1 MHNKNTSI
9 TPFSILD
16 TRTQQWKTRK
26 TWWVNTH
33 RINSELGRENT
44 ESKTMFW
51 ETDSNV
57 SIFDPVLSE
66 LMYTWFTPKDGKI
79 LDPFAGGSVRGI
91 VAEELGFNY
100 TGIDISEGQIKANNL
115 QSDKPNWIVG
125 DSRKVIPTLNDEY
138 DFIFTCPPYHDLEV
152 YSDNPSD
159 ISNMPYNQFL
169 TSLNSILTHSV
180 SKLKDNRFVAIV
192 VSEIREASTTRNY
205 KIGKYKRFVP
215 SVIEMCV
222 EMGLSFY
229 NDMILYNSQ
238 HQASRVAK
246 TYFDRNRKIASVHQN
261 ILIFV
266 KGNPDIAT
274 EEINGGTPICK
285 VNGKEYLSFR
295 HAAIDIDPMEF
306 VGSEVER
313 RCKSTKLKYK
323 DWQIIGE
330 ETKPNIK
337 YEVGGIPF
345 ESPIQISKLSGLSE
359 RECRNRIESK
369 NQVYRHWKRTDTWD
383 ISYKEMQETWS
394 NGLELER
401 PIISCEGKEFYSLSE
416 AALFFN
422 LSSERIRQKL
432 KDPNKKNFKFL
443 Y

>member
-1 MHNKNTSI
+1 MIH
-9 TPFSILD
+9 PFSILD
-16 TRTQQWKTRK
+16 TRTAEWKKRK
-26 TWWVNTH
+26 TWW
-33 RINSELGRENT
+33 INNHQIKSELGREDT

-51 ETDSNV
+51 DTESNV
-57 SIFDPVLSE
+57 SIFDPTLCE
-66 LMYTWFTPKDGKI
+66 LMYDWFTPKGGTI

-91 VAEELGFNY
+91 VAEELGFKY
-100 TGIDISEGQIKANNL
+100 TGVDISETQIKANKL
-115 QSDKPNWIVG
+115 QSNKPNWIVG

-138 DFIFTCPPYHDLEV
+138 DFIFTCPPYHDLEI
-152 YSDNPSD
+152 YSDNPRD
-159 ISNMPYNQFL
+159 ISNMPYNRFL

-180 SKLKDNRFVAIV
+180 SKLKDNRFVGIV
-192 VSEIREASTTRNY
+192 ISEIREQSTTRNY
-205 KIGKYKRFVP
+205 KIGKYKGFVP
-215 SVIEMCV
+215 SVVQMCE

-229 NDMILYNSQ
+229 NDIILYNSQ

-261 ILIFV
+261 VLIFV

-274 EEINGGTPICK
+274 EEINGGTPICRI
-285 VNGKEYLSFR
+285 NGKEYLSFR

-337 YEVGGIPF
+337 YNIDGIPF
-345 ESPIQISKLSGLSE
+345 ESPIQVVEVLGGDITE
-359 RECRNRIESK
+359 QMVRNKIDS
-369 NQVYRHWKRTDTWD
+369 NNPQYRHWKRDDEWD
-383 ISYKEMQETWS
+383 ISYDEMCDRW
-394 NGLELER
+394 NDNIRGEL
-401 PIISCEGKEFYSLSE
+401 PIISCEGIEFYSVNDAATHFKLSD
-416 AALFFN
+416 
-422 LSSERIRQKL
+422 ERIRQKL
-432 KDPNKKNFKFL
+432 RDGSHIDYIYL

>member
-1 MHNKNTSI
+1 MIH
-9 TPFSILD
+9 PFSILD
-16 TRTQQWKTRK
+16 TRTAEWKKRK
-26 TWWVNTH
+26 NWWILNH
-33 RINSELGRENT
+33 KIKSELGRENT

-51 ETDSNV
+51 DTEANV
-57 SIFDPVLSE
+57 SVFDPVLCE
-66 LMYTWFTPKDGKI
+66 TMYDWFSPKDGKV

-91 VAEELGFNY
+91 VAEGLDRSY
-100 TGIDISEGQIKANNL
+100 TGIDISEEQIKANRL

-125 DSRKVIPTLNDEY
+125 DSRKVVPTLNDKEY

-152 YSDNPSD
+152 YSDNPRD
-159 ISNMPYNQFL
+159 ISNMPYNRFL

-192 VSEIREASTTRNY
+192 VSEIREQSTARNY
-205 KIGKYKRFVP
+205 KIGKYRGFVP
-215 SVIEMCV
+215 SVIEMCE

-238 HQASRVAK
+238 GQASRVSK
-246 TYFDRNRKIASVHQN
+246 TYFNRNKKIASVHQN

-274 EEINGGTPICK
+274 EEINGGTPICR

-295 HAAIDIDPMEF
+295 HAAIDIDPIEF
-306 VGSEVER
+306 FGSEIER
-313 RCKSTKLKYK
+313 RCKSTKSKYK
-323 DWQIIGE
+323 DWQIIGS

-337 YEVGGIPF
+337 YEVGGVPF
-345 ESPIQISKLSGLSE
+345 ESPLQISELCDLSE
-359 RECRNRIESK
+359 QECRNRIES
-369 NQVYRHWKRTDTWD
+369 NNPSYRHWKRTNEWD
-383 ISYKEMQETWS
+383 ITYNEMEELWKYKIV
-394 NGLELER
+394 LEY
-401 PIISCEGKEFYSLSE
+401 PIISCEGNEFYSLKD
-416 AALFFN
+416 AANHFK

-432 KDPNKKNFKFL
+432 NDDSHPTYIYL